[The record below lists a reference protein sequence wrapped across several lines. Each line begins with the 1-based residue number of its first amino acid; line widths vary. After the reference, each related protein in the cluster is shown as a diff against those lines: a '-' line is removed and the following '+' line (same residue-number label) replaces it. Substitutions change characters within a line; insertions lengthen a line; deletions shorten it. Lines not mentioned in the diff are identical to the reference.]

1 MNFMKQYRI
10 CLRNCAVTP
19 EKENIQYSRK
29 NGKKQRISAILYM
42 ELLWS
47 PLHLEKIPEREQ
59 NFWNK
64 YLDQL
69 EHFHYEEEQRAYY
82 QGMMDVVE
90 FLINIGAIKKS
101 TNVKRMIEK
110 YAR

>member
-10 CLRNCAVTP
+10 YLRNCAVTP

-29 NGKKQRISAILYM
+29 NGTEPRLKQIQKKL
-42 ELLWS
+42 

>member
-1 MNFMKQYRI
+1 MNEFYEAVSNLFEE
-10 CLRNCAVTP
+10 LRCDF
-19 EKENIQYSRK
+19 
-29 NGKKQRISAILYM
+29 G
-42 ELLWS
+42 
-47 PLHLEKIPEREQ
+47 EREYTVQ
-59 NFWNK
+59 
-64 YLDQL
+64 
-69 EHFHYEEEQRAYY
+69 HYGEEQRAYY

>member
-10 CLRNCAVTP
+10 YLRNCAVTP

-29 NGKKQRISAILYM
+29 NGKKNLKQIQKKL
-42 ELLWS
+42 

-64 YLDQL
+64 YLNQL